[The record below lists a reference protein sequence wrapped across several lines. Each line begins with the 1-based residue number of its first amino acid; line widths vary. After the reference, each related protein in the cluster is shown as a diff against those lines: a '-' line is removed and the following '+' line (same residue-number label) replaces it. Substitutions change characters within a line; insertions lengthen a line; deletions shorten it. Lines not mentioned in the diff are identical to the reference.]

1 MNSITGFP
9 TPASVHS
16 YIQQEEIVRR
26 SSYFSIEQVR
36 SIFRY
41 GASVASTIHYFPF
54 LHRGMEKA
62 REFIAD
68 CEEASRS
75 FPSGK
80 VIAAEKLMAGK
91 GRFQRSWHA
100 PSGGI
105 WMTLVLV
112 NTLLPEFS
120 RFLSLAAGVACCESV
135 RDCGIPGM
143 IKWVNDVH
151 VNGRKVAGI
160 LTETMIGP
168 ESGEEYV
175 LIGVGLNVNNETFPP
190 ELAETAASLRTLTGR
205 DYDVEQLA
213 TDLLA
218 KLVWNIG
225 LLHFEEEQRLATL
238 DVQEDHRSLLLQ
250 QWRQLSDSIGRRV
263 LFGYDVQKKPQYQAD
278 VLGVA
283 EDGGLQMRLVE
294 DGSLVTEYS
303 GEIVYLPES

>member
-1 MNSITGFP
+1 MDSVTGFP
-9 TPASVHS
+9 TPEAVHS
-16 YIQQEEIVRR
+16 YIEEKEIVRR
-26 SSYFSIEQVR
+26 TSSFPLEEVKR
-36 SIFRY
+36 IFRY

-54 LHRGMEKA
+54 LDRGMEKA

-68 CEEASRS
+68 YENAFQS

-80 VIAAEKLMAGK
+80 VIAAEKLISGK

-120 RFLSLAAGVACCESV
+120 RFLSLAAGVACCESI
-135 RDCGIPGM
+135 RFCGVPGV

-151 VNGRKVAGI
+151 VNGKKVAGI
-160 LTETMIGP
+160 LTETLTGAK
-168 ESGEEYV
+168 SGEEYV
-175 LIGVGLNVNNETFPP
+175 LIGIGVNVNNETFPA
-190 ELAETAASLRTLTGR
+190 ELVETASSLRTLAGSNF
-205 DYDVEQLA
+205 DVEQIA

-218 KLVWNIG
+218 KLSWNVG
-225 LLHFEEEQRLATL
+225 LLHFEEAQRLESM
-238 DVQEDHRSLLLQ
+238 DIPENYRSLLLQ
-250 QWRQLSDSIGRRV
+250 QWRQLSDCVGRRV
-263 LFGYDVQKKPQYQAD
+263 LFGHDVQQEPQYQAD
-278 VLGVA
+278 VLGIG

-303 GEIVYLPES
+303 GEIVYL

>member
-1 MNSITGFP
+1 MDSVTGFP

>member
-1 MNSITGFP
+1 MDNVTGFP

-26 SSYFSIEQVR
+26 SSSFSIEQVR

-75 FPSGK
+75 FSSGK

-105 WMTLVLV
+105 WLTLVLV

-135 RDCGIPGM
+135 RACGIPGM

-151 VNGRKVAGI
+151 VNDRKVAGI

-190 ELAETAASLRTLTGR
+190 ELVETAASLRTLVGR
-205 DYDVEQLA
+205 DCDVERVA

-225 LLHFEEEQRLATL
+225 LLHFEEEQRLASL
-238 DVQEDHRSLLLQ
+238 DVQESHHSLLLQ
-250 QWRQLSDSIGRRV
+250 QWRRLSDSIGRRV

-294 DGSLVTEYS
+294 DDSLVTEYS
-303 GEIVYLPES
+303 GEIVYLQTS